1 MITVLAAL
9 DESGRERFAREIL
22 AELERVNRADDGTL
36 VAEAEY
42 LEVIAIKT

>member
-1 MITVLAAL
+1 MIAVLATL
-9 DESGRERFAREIL
+9 DEGARERFRSDIL

-42 LEVIAIKT
+42 LEVIAIKK

>member
-9 DESGRERFAREIL
+9 DESGRERFRSDVL
-22 AELERVNRADDGTL
+22 AEVERANRADDGTL